1 MIRQLQRSIFWRGSI
16 LSIALGVAVFLAITI
31 ANRGAVES
39 FPRVCAMITG
49 HADLEI
55 RGRIP

>member
-1 MIRQLQRSIFWRGSI
+1 MLSI

-39 FPRVCAMITG
+39 FHRVFAMITG
-49 HADLEI
+49 HADL
-55 RGRIP
+55 